1 MYIHRQIEQNILNT
15 LNKGKIAVVYG
26 ARRVGKTTLLKNLFN
41 PLKQKI
47 TVLNCDE
54 SRVQDQLVPDSLAI
68 KQIIGETGTVI
79 FDEMQYLANPGRI
92 LKIIADYLPNI
103 RAIATGSSAFD
114 LANKI
119 SEPLTGRHEQFTL
132 YPFSFAEIQ
141 SITESVD
148 FTSKI
153 QTCLIYGS
161 YPAVFTSV
169 SQDEKI
175 QNIIQLTENYLY
187 KDILSFDLVKN
198 SHKIREL
205 LLAIALQ
212 IGQEVSY
219 HELGQRLGFNY
230 KTVERYIDLLEKSFV
245 LFRLP
250 AFNRNRRNEI
260 SRKVKI
266 YFYDCGV
273 RNAIINNFNSLHLR
287 ADAGALFENYI
298 IAEMVKKESAFAR
311 RANLYFWR
319 THAQQEIDVVMEKGG
334 TLSAYEMKLS
344 KPTRALTA
352 PASFSASYPNSS
364 YDIISLDNFQGI
376 IKLLS
381 E

>member
-1 MYIHRQIEQNILNT
+1 MYIHRQIEQNILNS
-15 LNKGKIAVVYG
+15 LNKGKIAVLYG

-41 PLKQKI
+41 QQEQKI
-47 TVLNCDE
+47 TILNCDE
-54 SRVQDQLVPDSLAI
+54 SRVQNQLVPDSLAL

-79 FDEMQYLANPGRI
+79 FDEMQYLANPGHI

-132 YPFSFAEIQ
+132 YPFSFEEIKSSTKPMDFTTTIQ
-141 SITESVD
+141 S
-148 FTSKI
+148 
-153 QTCLIYGS
+153 CLIYGS
-161 YPAVFTSV
+161 YPTVFNSI

-187 KDILSFDLVKN
+187 KDILTFDLVKN
-198 SHKIREL
+198 SRKIREL

-219 HELGQRLGFNY
+219 HEIGQRLGFNY

-245 LFRLP
+245 LFRLS
-250 AFNRNRRNEI
+250 AFSRNRRNEI

-273 RNAIINNFNSLHLR
+273 RNALINNFNPLHLR
-287 ADAGALFENYI
+287 QDAGSLLENYL
-298 IAEMVKKESAFAR
+298 IAETAKKESTQTQHS
-311 RANLYFWR
+311 NIYFWR
-319 THAQQEIDVVMEKGG
+319 THAQQEIDLIKEKDGK
-334 TLSAYEMKLS
+334 LSAYEIKLS
-344 KPTRALTA
+344 KPARVLTA
-352 PASFSASYPNSS
+352 PASFTASYPNST
-364 YDIISLDNFQGI
+364 YEIISLDDFQSI
-376 IKLLS
+376 NKLLS

>member
-1 MYIHRQIEQNILNT
+1 MYIHRKIEQKIINT
-15 LNKGKIAVVYG
+15 LNKGKIVVLYG

-41 PLKQKI
+41 QPDKKI
-47 TVLNCDE
+47 TILNCDE
-54 SRVQDQLVPDSLAI
+54 SRVQDQLIPDSLVL
-68 KQIIGETGTVI
+68 KQIIGDKGIVI
-79 FDEMQYLANPGRI
+79 FDEMQYLSNPGHI
-92 LKIIADYLPNI
+92 LKIIADYLPNV

-132 YPFSFAEIQ
+132 YPFSFSEIE
-141 SITESVD
+141 SATEPID
-148 FTSKI
+148 FATKI

-161 YPAVFTSV
+161 YPTIYNSV

-219 HELGQRLGFNY
+219 HELSQRIGFNY
-230 KTVERYIDLLEKSFV
+230 KTAERYIDLLEKSFV

-250 AFNRNRRNEI
+250 AFSRNMRNEI

-266 YFYDCGV
+266 YFYDCGI
-273 RNAIINNFNSLHLR
+273 RNSLINNFNPLHLR
-287 ADAGALFENYI
+287 ADAGALWENYFI
-298 IAEMVKKESAFAR
+298 SEMMKKESAQAQR
-311 RANLYFWR
+311 SNLYFWR
-319 THAQQEIDVVMEKGG
+319 THAQQEIDLIAEKDG
-334 TLSAYEMKLS
+334 KLS
-344 KPTRALTA
+344 TYELKLTKPVRTLTA
-352 PASFSASYPNSS
+352 PKSFAESYPDSS
-364 YDIISLDNFQGI
+364 YEIVSLDDFQNI
-376 IKLLS
+376 KKLLS